1 MQTAAMA
8 RYNLRNASIV
18 SHDVNTLDAIQTD
31 NDENICV
38 ICQESLS
45 DDQNVVSLRCC
56 HHFHGQCLCDHLL
69 HDVRC
74 PICRDSPYPDPSDFD
89 SDSDDGE
96 PRGVTV
102 KEVIK
107 NAKANRKTCKQTDR
121 MLKTISKWRKERKE
135 VRTRVR
141 ALYQCLN
148 PLEDAIYKKVED
160 MEKKLF
166 ANLKRREA
174 ALYDSI
180 DKTRNESSRASANYT
195 GAQLRVAQKYGYQ
208 RPLAG
213 PDATG
218 SADRAI
224 RRRWRSEVSPLTSA
238 GACETLHAEHPARQR
253 EDERIGGT
261 ARAGRQEG
269 PRVPFITQTL
279 NNSLTQSQR
288 SKSPPPPLARSLEER
303 SRDLRRVRPRL

>member
-1 MQTAAMA
+1 MRRDCQRAA
-8 RYNLRNASIV
+8 
-18 SHDVNTLDAIQTD
+18 
-31 NDENICV
+31 
-38 ICQESLS
+38 
-45 DDQNVVSLRCC
+45 
-56 HHFHGQCLCDHLL
+56 
-69 HDVRC
+69 
-74 PICRDSPYPDPSDFD
+74 
-89 SDSDDGE
+89 
-96 PRGVTV
+96 
-102 KEVIK
+102 IK
-107 NAKANRKTCKQTDR
+107 SAKANRKNCKQTDR
-121 MLKTISKWRKERKE
+121 MLKTISNWSKERKE
-135 VRTRVR
+135 ARTRVR

-195 GAQLRVAQKYGYQ
+195 SAQLRVAQKYGYQ

-224 RRRWRSEVSPLTSA
+224 RRRRRSEVSPLTSA

-303 SRDLRRVRPRL
+303 SRDLRRVRTRL